1 MTTEVQDQTAQAPV
15 AAPAA
20 PEAPTPAP
28 APAPRIG
35 DPAEPVP
42 AVFAEAGANGE
53 FVYDS
58 TGDAGLDYALNFVG
72 KLGFG
77 DTHPAIQAAS
87 NGDFALLRVELATK
101 GVAGADAVV
110 ALAEAA
116 YQKHTKAAAESTQA
130 ITDYAHS
137 LAGSVENWG
146 VISAWASANA
156 DPEEKA
162 DLNDALAKGG
172 ASARRALKYI
182 VDGYKGQN
190 ALPKEPATPVRPGA
204 ATHAGP
210 ATGPLTAKAYADAV
224 LEIQR
229 AAKGRDIS
237 ASPEYLSLQK
247 QRLHARRAGIA

>member
-1 MTTEVQDQTAQAPV
+1 MTTESQETAAPV

-20 PEAPTPAP
+20 APAPTPAP
-28 APAPRIG
+28 APAPRLG
-35 DPAEPVP
+35 EPAEAPP
-42 AVFAEAGANGE
+42 AVFGEAGSNGE

-116 YQKHTKAAAESTQA
+116 YQKHTKATADSAQV
-130 ITDYAHS
+130 ITDFAHT
-137 LAGSVENWG
+137 LAGGAENWE

-156 DPEEKA
+156 DPDEKA
-162 DLNDALAKGG
+162 DLNEALAKGG
-172 ASARRALKYI
+172 AAARRALKYI

-190 ALPKEPATPVRPGA
+190 ALPKEPAVPVRPGA
-204 ATHAGP
+204 AASAGP

-237 ASPEYLSLQK
+237 ESPEYLNLQQ
-247 QRLHARRAGIA
+247 QRLAARRAGIA